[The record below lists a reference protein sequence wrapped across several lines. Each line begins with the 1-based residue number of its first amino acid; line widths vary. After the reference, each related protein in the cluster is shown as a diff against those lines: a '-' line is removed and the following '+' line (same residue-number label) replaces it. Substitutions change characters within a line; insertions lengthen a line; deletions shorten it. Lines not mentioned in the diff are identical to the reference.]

1 MKASAFQKAFRD
13 AWGTS
18 AAQVTELKS
27 GAPIRFKTGKFPSA
41 QGWNT
46 PKPAID
52 VSLGRRGKGD
62 MLPLKYRWGLS
73 WDDLSALT
81 GRKVTRA
88 EGPELFDVLK
98 LAFIS
103 AGGEAYTV
111 VGTDGVAASQA
122 ISSDALKVTNGN
134 NGLTLELT
142 AFVADAIGPA
152 ASSAKAGPR
161 IVEGLLVVPD
171 GIADGTI
178 SGAMGLLQKAKSGS
192 GSKGEGGGGC
202 DAGTAGAVWLL
213 LAVPALLRKKH

>member
-1 MKASAFQKAFRD
+1 M
-13 AWGTS
+13 
-18 AAQVTELKS
+18 
-27 GAPIRFKTGKFPSA
+27 
-41 QGWNT
+41 
-46 PKPAID
+46 
-52 VSLGRRGKGD
+52 
-62 MLPLKYRWGLS
+62 
-73 WDDLSALT
+73 
-81 GRKVTRA
+81 
-88 EGPELFDVLK
+88 
-98 LAFIS
+98 
-103 AGGEAYTV
+103 
-111 VGTDGVAASQA
+111 AASQA

-192 GSKGEGGGGC
+192 GSKGDGEGGGGC
-202 DAGTAGAVWLL
+202 DVGTAGAVWLL